1 MGEFAQCILPTSQVF
16 CIQTVIPFL
25 SIPELYWQSVLT
37 CFKQCLTCSQLLHNE
52 LNATEGYV
60 SSVGNVN
67 GSFSWCSKGTIILS
81 LFVCNGYII
90 IIYNPLYNS

>member
-1 MGEFAQCILPTSQVF
+1 MGEFAQCIIPTSQVF
-16 CIQTVIPFL
+16 CIQIVIPFL

-60 SSVGNVN
+60 SSVGDVN
-67 GSFSWCSKGTIILS
+67 GSFS
-81 LFVCNGYII
+81 
-90 IIYNPLYNS
+90 